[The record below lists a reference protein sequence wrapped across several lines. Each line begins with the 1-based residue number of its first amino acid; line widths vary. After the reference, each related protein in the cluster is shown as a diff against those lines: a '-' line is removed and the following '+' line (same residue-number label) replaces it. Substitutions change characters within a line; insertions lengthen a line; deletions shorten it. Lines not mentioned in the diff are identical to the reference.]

1 MRQATYLSAWLAA
14 WSSAVLSNKAT
25 MGQVAIT
32 FVQVGSYADDSTDLN
47 PPEDMTQARPVFL
60 VNSTAP
66 GSDIA
71 GSSAAA
77 LAAAYMVFQS
87 TESSYAA
94 TLLTNAKSLY
104 T

>member
-1 MRQATYLSAWLAA
+1 MTERFAEQQLYQALLAF
-14 WSSAVLSNKAT
+14 T
-25 MGQVAIT
+25 P
-32 FVQVGSYADDSTDLN
+32 VQVGSYADDSTDLN
-47 PPEDMTQARPVFL
+47 PPEQMTQARPVFL
-60 VNSTAP
+60 VNATAP

>member
-1 MRQATYLSAWLAA
+1 MAGRLVSRCADQKATMRQA
-14 WSSAVLSNKAT
+14 AT
-25 MGQVAIT
+25 T
-32 FVQVGSYADDSTDLN
+32 SLQVGSYADDSTDLN
-47 PPEDMTQARPVFL
+47 PPEQMTQARPVFL
-60 VNSTAP
+60 VNATAP

-77 LAAAYMVFQS
+77 LAAAYMVFKS

>member
-1 MRQATYLSAWLAA
+1 
-14 WSSAVLSNKAT
+14 
-25 MGQVAIT
+25 
-32 FVQVGSYADDSTDLN
+32 
-47 PPEDMTQARPVFL
+47 MTQARPVFL
-60 VNSTAP
+60 VNATAP

-94 TLLTNAKSLY
+94 TLLINAKSLY